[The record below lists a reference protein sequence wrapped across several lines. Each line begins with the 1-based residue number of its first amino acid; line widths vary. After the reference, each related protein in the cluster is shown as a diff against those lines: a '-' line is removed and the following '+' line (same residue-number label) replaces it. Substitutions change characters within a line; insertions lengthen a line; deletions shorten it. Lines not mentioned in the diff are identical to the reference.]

1 MTNNL
6 AQQTSWGDEKPIAE
20 TQPAQPLT
28 MSLAAL
34 DGKGVRVELKNDD
47 GAGYVGTIF
56 VGTPPRPSKVIFDT
70 GSDYLALT
78 SDLCNDPKLG

>member
-1 MTNNL
+1 M
-6 AQQTSWGDEKPIAE
+6 
-20 TQPAQPLT
+20 
-28 MSLAAL
+28 
-34 DGKGVRVELKNDD
+34 RVELTNDD